1 MYNSNRGWHNSTNG
15 VFIELNCNANIPPK
29 TKDDIMK
36 KVTLNLQRN
45 LAHGTLM
52 WIYASDK
59 KVYHS
64 SKRFDAVEFTEHDSN
79 FLGELEKIRPNKVKD
94 RTTLSRLLKGSDR
107 IYGICLNENFDQI
120 SPYKDSGEVEVI
132 FFPNWEQLISYAETD
147 FKEPDYEE
155 IQRKY
160 DAKQLWLE
168 KGRLYL
174 QKENLRKKEA

>member
-1 MYNSNRGWHNSTNG
+1 
-15 VFIELNCNANIPPK
+15 
-29 TKDDIMK
+29 MK
-36 KVTLNLQRN
+36 RVTLSLQRN
-45 LAHGTLM
+45 LAHGILM
-52 WIYASDK
+52 WIYANDR

-79 FLGELEKIRPNKVKD
+79 FLGELEKVRPKQIQQ
-94 RTTLSRLLKGSDR
+94 RTVLSRLLKKSDR

-132 FFPNWEQLISYAETD
+132 FFSTWEELISYTDTD

-160 DAKQLWLE
+160 DAKQQWME

-174 QKENLRKKEA
+174 QKETRKREA